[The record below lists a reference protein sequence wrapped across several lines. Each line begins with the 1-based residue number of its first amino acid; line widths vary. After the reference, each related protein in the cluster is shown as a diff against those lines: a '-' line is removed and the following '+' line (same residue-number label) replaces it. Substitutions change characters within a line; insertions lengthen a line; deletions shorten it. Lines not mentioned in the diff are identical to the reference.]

1 MAIIGTGLTA
11 RGIKAELFQRLG
23 EVANQTCWRDLC
35 TTIKSTT
42 KTETYAFL
50 GSVPQV
56 REWGTGRKAKGLF
69 AESFDIENLKY
80 EATLEVDRDEIE
92 DDQTGQIMVRVRELA
107 ERAARHPDFLIGELL
122 KNGHSAG
129 FHSYDGVPFFGATH
143 WSGVSGTQDNSLA
156 PAAVTATS
164 PTAAEFRTAM
174 SAAIA
179 ALLSLKDD
187 QGEPMAMSAEG
198 LVCVVPPSML
208 ICASE
213 AVNATLVSSGGTN
226 VLSGAAKIIAFPWLS
241 TASTWFLLKTDVSVR
256 PFIFQDRKQ
265 IEFTALEADS
275 DEGFR
280 RDKFLYGVRARYR
293 VTYGYW
299 QFAIRNVFTQ
309 GE

>member
-1 MAIIGTGLTA
+1 MAVVSTGITA
-11 RGIKAELFQRLG
+11 RGIKAELFQKLG
-23 EVANQTCWRDLC
+23 EVGSQTHWQDLC
-35 TTIKSTT
+35 TRIPSTT
-42 KTETYAFL
+42 KKETYAFL

-69 AESFDIENLKY
+69 DESYDIENLKY

-143 WSGVSGTQDNSLA
+143 SSGVSGAQNNDLA
-156 PAAVTATS
+156 PVAVSAGS
-164 PTAAEFRTAM
+164 PTPAEFRTALGTAM
-174 SAAIA
+174 AT
-179 ALLSLKDD
+179 LLAFVDD

-208 ICASE
+208 ITASE
-213 AVNATLVSSGGTN
+213 ALATTVATGGQNA
-226 VLSGAAKIIAFPWLS
+226 LSGAAKIIAFPWLT

-256 PFIFQDRKQ
+256 PFIFQDRKAM
-265 IEFTALEADS
+265 EFTALEADS

-299 QFAIRNVFTQ
+299 QFAIRNVFT
-309 GE
+309 ES

>member
-1 MAIIGTGLTA
+1 MAVVSTGITTK
-11 RGIKAELFQRLG
+11 GVKAEFFQKLG
-23 EVANQTCWRDLC
+23 EVGSQTYWQDLC
-35 TTIKSTT
+35 TRIPSTT
-42 KTETYAFL
+42 KKETYAFL

-69 AESFDIENLKY
+69 DESYDIENLKY

-122 KNGHSAG
+122 KNRHSAG
-129 FHSYDGVPFFGATH
+129 YHSYDGVPFFGAAH
-143 WSGVSGTQDNSLA
+143 SSGVSGNQDNDLA
-156 PAAVTATS
+156 PAAVSASS
-164 PTAAEFRTAM
+164 PTPAEFRTAL
-174 SAAIA
+174 AT
-179 ALLSLKDD
+179 ALATLLAFKDD
-187 QGEPMAMSAEG
+187 QGEPMAMSANG

-208 ICASE
+208 ITASE
-213 AVNATLVSSGGTN
+213 ALATTVATGGQNA
-226 VLSGAAKIIAFPWLS
+226 LSGAAKIIAFPWLT

-256 PFIFQDRKQ
+256 PFIFQDRKAM
-265 IEFTALEADS
+265 EFTALEADS

-299 QFAIRNVFTQ
+299 QFAIRNVFT
-309 GE
+309 ES